1 MEATDVVVI
10 GAGPSGLAVGAC
22 LQERQI
28 NFIILEREHQVG
40 SSWRKHYERLHL
52 HTTKSRSSL
61 PFRSFNRSC
70 QRYVSRSDV
79 VHYLEEYA
87 AFFKLKTRL
96 GEDVHTARKQGNEW
110 LIESTSHALC
120 APYLVVASG
129 LNAEPVTPHFPG
141 IESFRG
147 RLLHGAEYVNAT
159 PFVGQRVLVVGM
171 GNTGAEIALDL
182 CEHDAHVT
190 ISVRNGVHVVPRDLF
205 GVPVQLV
212 ATIATR
218 LLPLKINDAVFPP
231 ILDFALG
238 DLSKHGIRRPRQGIL
253 EQVVKSGKIPVL
265 DVGTAKRI
273 REGRIQIMPGLATML
288 EAGVIFE
295 GGEERPFDAII
306 FATGYRANFQNF
318 LHLDKNVTDSS
329 RGVDPPVYFV
339 GFKNPVTGLLW
350 EISKEAQAVAHD
362 IEHRLPLRRQS

>member
-22 LQERQI
+22 LQKRQI
-28 NFIILEREHQVG
+28 NFIILEREHQVA

-52 HTTKSRSSL
+52 HTIKSRSSL
-61 PFRSFNRSC
+61 PFRSFNRSYP
-70 QRYVSRSDV
+70 RYVSRSDV

-87 AFFKLKTRL
+87 ASFKLKTRF
-96 GEDVHTARKQGNEW
+96 GEDVHTARRQGNGW
-110 LIESTSHALC
+110 LIESTSHAFS
-120 APYLVVASG
+120 ASYLVVASG

-141 IESFRG
+141 AENFQG
-147 RLLHGAEYVNAT
+147 RVLHGAGYVNAT
-159 PFVGQRVLVVGM
+159 PFAGQRVLVVGM

-182 CEHDAHVT
+182 CEHDAQVT
-190 ISVRNGVHVVPRDLF
+190 ISVRNGVHIVPRDLF
-205 GVPVQLV
+205 GLPIQLV
-212 ATIATR
+212 ATLATR
-218 LLPLKINDAVFPP
+218 LLPLKINDAVFPV

-273 REGRIQIMPGLATML
+273 RDGCIQIMPGVAAILD
-288 EAGVIFE
+288 AGAMFE

-306 FATGYRANFQNF
+306 FATGYRPNFQNF
-318 LHLDKNVTDSS
+318 LHFDEGVSDLS
-329 RGVDPPVYFV
+329 RGVDPPLYFV

-362 IEHRLPLRRQS
+362 IAHRLPLRRQS